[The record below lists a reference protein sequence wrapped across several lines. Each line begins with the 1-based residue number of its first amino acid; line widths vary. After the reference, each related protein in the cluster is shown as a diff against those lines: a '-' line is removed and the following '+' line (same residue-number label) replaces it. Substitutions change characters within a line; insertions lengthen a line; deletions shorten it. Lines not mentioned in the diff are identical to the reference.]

1 MKKLLRYSLTM
12 VFALVA
18 SVGFAQ
24 EATLDFTTNSW
35 GLPEGSAA
43 KIKTAASYTSGKYT
57 INISETTDG
66 HYWNADGYLLM
77 GKTGATL
84 TLPAFDFDV
93 ARIEVVGRT
102 GASTATLQNIYVG
115 DEAVST
121 QTKGAD
127 KTQEYAIKPAHQAK
141 GTIYSIKVNSKH
153 NTQIVKINVYKVGS
167 EGETPQPPVEI
178 TYTDVAS
185 VKDLLANY
193 KEDTKNLNL
202 TLTNAKVT
210 FVNEYNG
217 TINTYV
223 REGDTA
229 IELRTLGFNMPVNSI
244 LNGKVKVDLKFNY
257 GVPYLAANAG
267 TDDESITVTESTEA
281 AQPIEATVADIIAN
295 KYLNDLVT
303 IKGFTFSKE
312 EYQEGRFNYYANDGE
327 QKIMI
332 YDKFNKVGGV
342 AELTEGEK
350 YTVTGLYGAIFKGTP
365 EILPTQKVTAGTP
378 TGINNITTS
387 AADNAPIFNLAG
399 QKVGKSYK
407 GVVIKAGKK
416 MIQ

>member
-1 MKKLLRYSLTM
+1 MKKLLRYSLTL

-24 EATLDFTTNSW
+24 TT
-35 GLPEGSAA
+35 
-43 KIKTAASYTSGKYT
+43 
-57 INISETTDG
+57 
-66 HYWNADGYLLM
+66 
-77 GKTGATL
+77 
-84 TLPAFDFDV
+84 FDFDKDYKTLFPGLPGV
-93 ARIEVVGRT
+93 SSMESNEGDFNEATTCTSKGITVTVSAKEEGYPNANRIWTSSPRLRMYSG
-102 GASTATLQNIYVG
+102 TLTIQAPEGKQI
-115 DEAVST
+115 
-121 QTKGAD
+121 TKIDIAQKKWNANNKVDNGTID
-127 KTQEYAIKPAHQAK
+127 AK
-141 GTIYSIKVNSKH
+141 GNWTGSANKVVYSIAGNS
-153 NTQIVKINVYKVGS
+153 QIKTMTVTLGD
-167 EGETPQPPVEI
+167 GGTPQPPVVV

-193 KEDTKNLNL
+193 TEDTKNLNL

-210 FVNEYNG
+210 FVNEFKG

-223 REGDTA
+223 REGDAA

-244 LNGKVKVDLKFNY
+244 LNGKVKVDLNFNY
-257 GVPYLAANAG
+257 GVPYLTANAG
-267 TDDESITVTESTEA
+267 TDDESITVTESEEA
-281 AQPIEATVADIIAN
+281 AQPIEATIADILAN

-303 IKGFTFSKE
+303 IKNFTFSKE
-312 EYQEGRFNYYANDGE
+312 EYKTGKFNYYANDGE

-365 EILPTQKVTAGTP
+365 EIFPTQAVVPGSS
-378 TGINNITTS
+378 TGITNITTS
-387 AADNAPIFNLAG
+387 EADNAPIFNLAG

>member
-1 MKKLLRYSLTM
+1 MKKLLRYSLTL

-24 EATLDFTTNSW
+24 TT
-35 GLPEGSAA
+35 
-43 KIKTAASYTSGKYT
+43 
-57 INISETTDG
+57 
-66 HYWNADGYLLM
+66 
-77 GKTGATL
+77 
-84 TLPAFDFDV
+84 FDFDKDYKTLFPNLPGV
-93 ARIEVVGRT
+93 SSMESNEGDFNEAATCTVDGIAVTVSAKEEGNPNANRIWTSSARLRMYSGTLTVQAPEGKQISKIEIAQKKWNANNKVDNG
-102 GASTATLQNIYVG
+102 TL
-115 DEAVST
+115 D
-121 QTKGAD
+121 TKGNWTGSAN
-127 KTQEYAIKPAHQAK
+127 KVV
-141 GTIYSIKVNSKH
+141 YSIAG
-153 NTQIVKINVYKVGS
+153 NTQIKTMTVTLDNG
-167 EGETPQPPVEI
+167 GTTPEPPVEI

-193 KEDTKNLNL
+193 AKDTKNLNL

-210 FVNEYNG
+210 FVNEYKG

-244 LNGKVKVDLKFNY
+244 LTGKVKVDLKYNY
-257 GVPYLAANAG
+257 GVPYLTANAG
-267 TDDESITVTESTEA
+267 TDDESITVTESEEA
-281 AQPIEATVADIIAN
+281 AEPIEATIADLIAN

-303 IKGFTFSKE
+303 IKNFTFSKE
-312 EYQEGRFNYYANDGE
+312 EYDTGKFNYYANDGE

-342 AELTEGEK
+342 AELTEGET
-350 YTVTGLYGAIFKGTP
+350 YTATGLYGAIFKGTP
-365 EILPTQKVTAGTP
+365 EILPTQKVVPGTS

-399 QKVGKSYK
+399 QKVSKSYK

>member
-1 MKKLLRYSLTM
+1 MKKLLRYSLTL

-24 EATLDFTTNSW
+24 TT
-35 GLPEGSAA
+35 
-43 KIKTAASYTSGKYT
+43 
-57 INISETTDG
+57 
-66 HYWNADGYLLM
+66 
-77 GKTGATL
+77 
-84 TLPAFDFDV
+84 FDFDKDYKTLFPGLPGV
-93 ARIEVVGRT
+93 SSMESNEGDFNEATTCTVDGIAVTVSAKEEGNPNANRIWTSSARLRMYSG
-102 GASTATLQNIYVG
+102 TLTIQAPEGKQI
-115 DEAVST
+115 
-121 QTKGAD
+121 TKIDIAQKKWNANNKVDNGTID
-127 KTQEYAIKPAHQAK
+127 AK
-141 GTIYSIKVNSKH
+141 GNWTGSANKVVYSIAG
-153 NTQIVKINVYKVGS
+153 NTQIKTMTVTLG
-167 EGETPQPPVEI
+167 EGGTPQPPVEI

-185 VKDLLANY
+185 MKDLLANY

-210 FVNEYNG
+210 FVNEYEG

-244 LNGKVKVDLKFNY
+244 LNGKVKVDLKYNY

-267 TDDESITVTESTEA
+267 TDDESITVTESDEA
-281 AQPIEATVADIIAN
+281 AQPIEATIADILAN

-303 IKGFTFSKE
+303 IKNFTFSKE
-312 EYQEGRFNYYANDGE
+312 ETQAGKFNYYANNGE

-342 AELTEGEK
+342 AELTEGET

-365 EILPTQKVTAGTP
+365 EILPTQAVVAGTP
-378 TGINNITTS
+378 TGITNITTS

>member
-1 MKKLLRYSLTM
+1 MKKLLRYSLTL

-24 EATLDFTTNSW
+24 TT
-35 GLPEGSAA
+35 
-43 KIKTAASYTSGKYT
+43 
-57 INISETTDG
+57 
-66 HYWNADGYLLM
+66 
-77 GKTGATL
+77 
-84 TLPAFDFDV
+84 FDFDKDYKTLFPGLPGV
-93 ARIEVVGRT
+93 SSMESNEGDFNEATTCTVDGIAVTVSAKEEGITNANRIRTSSARLRMYSGTLTVQAPEGKQISKIEIAQKKWNANNKVDNG
-102 GASTATLQNIYVG
+102 TL
-115 DEAVST
+115 D
-121 QTKGAD
+121 TKGNWTGSAN
-127 KTQEYAIKPAHQAK
+127 KVV
-141 GTIYSIKVNSKH
+141 YSIAG
-153 NTQIVKINVYKVGS
+153 NTQIKTMTVTLDNG
-167 EGETPQPPVEI
+167 GTTPQPPVVI

-210 FVNEYNG
+210 FVNEYKG

-244 LNGKVKVDLKFNY
+244 LTGKVKVDLKYNY
-257 GVPYLAANAG
+257 GVPYLTANAG
-267 TDDESITVTESTEA
+267 TDDESITVTESEEA
-281 AQPIEATVADIIAN
+281 AQPIEATIADLIAN

-303 IKGFTFSKE
+303 IKNFTFSKE
-312 EYQEGRFNYYANDGE
+312 EYQEGKFNYYANDGE

-342 AELTEGEK
+342 AELTEGET

-365 EILPTQKVTAGTP
+365 EILPTQKVTAGTS
-378 TGINNITTS
+378 TGITNITTS

-399 QKVGKSYK
+399 QKVGKGYK

>member
-1 MKKLLRYSLTM
+1 MKKLLRYSLTL

-24 EATLDFTTNSW
+24 TT
-35 GLPEGSAA
+35 
-43 KIKTAASYTSGKYT
+43 
-57 INISETTDG
+57 
-66 HYWNADGYLLM
+66 
-77 GKTGATL
+77 
-84 TLPAFDFDV
+84 FDFDKDYKTLFPNLPGV
-93 ARIEVVGRT
+93 SSMESNEGDFNEATTCTVDGIAVTVSAKEEGITNANRIWTSSPRLRMYSG
-102 GASTATLQNIYVG
+102 TLTVQAPEGKQISKIEIAQKKWNANNKVDNG
-115 DEAVST
+115 TLD
-121 QTKGAD
+121 
-127 KTQEYAIKPAHQAK
+127 AK
-141 GTIYSIKVNSKH
+141 GNWTGSANKVVYSIAA
-153 NTQIVKINVYKVGS
+153 NTQIKTMTVTLDNG
-167 EGETPQPPVEI
+167 GTTPEPPVVI

-210 FVNEYNG
+210 FVNEYKG

-244 LNGKVKVDLKFNY
+244 LTGKVKVDLKYNY
-257 GVPYLAANAG
+257 GVPYLTANAG
-267 TDDESITVTESTEA
+267 TDDESITVTESEEA
-281 AQPIEATVADIIAN
+281 AQPIEATIADLIAN

-303 IKGFTFSKE
+303 IKNFTFSKE
-312 EYQEGRFNYYANDGE
+312 EYQEGKFNYYANDGE

-342 AELTEGEK
+342 AELTEGET
-350 YTVTGLYGAIFKGTP
+350 YTATGLYGAIFKGTP
-365 EILPTQKVTAGTP
+365 EILPTQKVTAGTS

-399 QKVGKSYK
+399 QKVGKGYK

>member
-1 MKKLLRYSLTM
+1 MKKLLRYSLTL

-24 EATLDFTTNSW
+24 TT
-35 GLPEGSAA
+35 
-43 KIKTAASYTSGKYT
+43 
-57 INISETTDG
+57 
-66 HYWNADGYLLM
+66 
-77 GKTGATL
+77 
-84 TLPAFDFDV
+84 FDFDKDYKTLFPNLPGV
-93 ARIEVVGRT
+93 SSMESNEGDFNEATTCTVDGIAVTVSAKEEGITNANRIWTSSARLRMYSGTLTVQAPEGKQISKIEIAQKKWNANNKVDNGT
-102 GASTATLQNIYVG
+102 I
-115 DEAVST
+115 
-121 QTKGAD
+121 D
-127 KTQEYAIKPAHQAK
+127 KTGNWTGSANKVV
-141 GTIYSIKVNSKH
+141 YSIAA
-153 NTQIVKINVYKVGS
+153 NTQIKSMIVTLG
-167 EGETPQPPVEI
+167 EGGTPQPPVEI

-193 KEDTKNLNL
+193 AEDTKNLNL

-210 FVNEYNG
+210 FVNEYKG

-244 LNGKVKVDLKFNY
+244 LTGKVKVDLKYNY
-257 GVPYLAANAG
+257 GVPYLTANAG
-267 TDDESITVTESTEA
+267 TDDESITVTESEEA
-281 AQPIEATVADIIAN
+281 AQPIEATIADLIAN

-303 IKGFTFSKE
+303 IKNFTFSKE
-312 EYQEGRFNYYANDGE
+312 EYQEGKFNYYANDGE

-332 YDKFNKVGGV
+332 FDKFNKVGGV
-342 AELTEGEK
+342 AELTEGET
-350 YTVTGLYGAIFKGTP
+350 YTATGLYGAIFKGTP
-365 EILPTQKVTAGTP
+365 EILPTQKVVPGTS

-399 QKVGKSYK
+399 QKVSKSYK

>member
-1 MKKLLRYSLTM
+1 MKKLLRYSLTL

-24 EATLDFTTNSW
+24 TT
-35 GLPEGSAA
+35 
-43 KIKTAASYTSGKYT
+43 
-57 INISETTDG
+57 
-66 HYWNADGYLLM
+66 
-77 GKTGATL
+77 
-84 TLPAFDFDV
+84 FDFDNDYKTLFPNLPGV
-93 ARIEVVGRT
+93 SSMESNDGDFNEATTCTVDGIAVTVSAKEEGITNANRIWTSSARLRMYSGTLTVQAPEGKQISKIEIAQKKWNANNKVDNGT
-102 GASTATLQNIYVG
+102 I
-115 DEAVST
+115 
-121 QTKGAD
+121 D
-127 KTQEYAIKPAHQAK
+127 KTGNWTGSANKVV
-141 GTIYSIKVNSKH
+141 YSIAA
-153 NTQIVKINVYKVGS
+153 NTQIKSMIVTLG
-167 EGETPQPPVEI
+167 EGGTPQPPVEI

-193 KEDTKNLNL
+193 AKDTKNLNL

-210 FVNEYNG
+210 FVNEYKG

-244 LNGKVKVDLKFNY
+244 LTGKVKVDLKYNY
-257 GVPYLAANAG
+257 GVPYLTANAG
-267 TDDESITVTESTEA
+267 TDDESITVTESNEA
-281 AQPIEATVADIIAN
+281 AEPIEATIADILAN

-303 IKGFTFSKE
+303 IKNFTFSKE
-312 EYQEGRFNYYANDGE
+312 EYQEGKFNYYANDGE

-342 AELTEGEK
+342 AELTEGET
-350 YTVTGLYGAIFKGTP
+350 YTATGLYGAIFKGTP
-365 EILPTQKVTAGTP
+365 EILPTQKVVPGTS
-378 TGINNITTS
+378 TGITNITTS

-399 QKVGKSYK
+399 QKVGKGYK

>member
-1 MKKLLRYSLTM
+1 MNKYLRYSLS
-12 VFALVA
+12 VIFAFVA

-24 EATLDFTTNSW
+24 TT
-35 GLPEGSAA
+35 
-43 KIKTAASYTSGKYT
+43 
-57 INISETTDG
+57 
-66 HYWNADGYLLM
+66 
-77 GKTGATL
+77 
-84 TLPAFDFDV
+84 FDFDNDYK
-93 ARIEVVGRT
+93 
-102 GASTATLQNIYVG
+102 TLFPDLPG
-115 DEAVST
+115 VST
-121 QTKGAD
+121 TDSHDGDFNKATTCTVDGIAVTVSAKEEGNPNDNRIWTSSPRLRMYSGTLTIQAPEGKQISKIEIAQKKWNANTKVDNGTLD
-127 KTQEYAIKPAHQAK
+127 NK
-141 GTIYSIKVNSKH
+141 GNWTGSANKVVYSIAG
-153 NTQIVKINVYKVGS
+153 NTQIKTMTVTLG
-167 EGETPQPPVEI
+167 EGGTPQPPVEI

-193 KEDTKNLNL
+193 TEDTKNLNL

-210 FVNEYNG
+210 YVNEYNG

-223 REGDTA
+223 REGDAA

-244 LNGKVKVDLKFNY
+244 LTGKVKVDLTFYY
-257 GVPYLAANAG
+257 GVPYLVANAG
-267 TDDESITVTESTEA
+267 TNDESITVTESTEA

-350 YTVTGLYGAIFKGTP
+350 YNVVGLYGAIFKGTP
-365 EILPTQKVTAGTP
+365 EIIPTQAVVPTS
-378 TGINNITTS
+378 TGISNITVTT
-387 AADNAPIFNLAG
+387 ADNAPAYNLAG
-399 QKVGKSYK
+399 QKVNAAYK
-407 GVVIKAGKK
+407 GIVIKNGKK
-416 MIQ
+416 MIKK

>member
-1 MKKLLRYSLTM
+1 MNKYLRYSLTL

-24 EATLDFTTNSW
+24 TT
-35 GLPEGSAA
+35 
-43 KIKTAASYTSGKYT
+43 
-57 INISETTDG
+57 
-66 HYWNADGYLLM
+66 
-77 GKTGATL
+77 
-84 TLPAFDFDV
+84 FDFDKDYKTLFPNLPGV
-93 ARIEVVGRT
+93 SSSTGSNDGDFNEATTCTVDGIAVTVSAKEEGNPNANRIWTSSPRLRMYSGTFTIQAPEGK
-102 GASTATLQNIYVG
+102 QI
-115 DEAVST
+115 
-121 QTKGAD
+121 TKIDIAQKKWNANYKVD
-127 KTQEYAIKPAHQAK
+127 N
-141 GTIYSIKVNSKH
+141 GTIDNTGNWTGSANKVVYSIAG
-153 NTQIVKINVYKVGS
+153 NTQIKSMTVTIG
-167 EGETPQPPVEI
+167 EGGTPQPPVEI

-193 KEDTKNLNL
+193 KEKAANLNL

-210 FVNEYNG
+210 YVNEYNG

-223 REGDTA
+223 REGDAA

-244 LNGKVKVDLKFNY
+244 LTGKVKVDLTFYY
-257 GVPYLAANAG
+257 GVPYLVANAG
-267 TDDESITVTESTEA
+267 TNDESITVTESTEA

-350 YTVTGLYGAIFKGTP
+350 YNVVGLYGAIFKGTP
-365 EILPTQKVTAGTP
+365 EIIPTQAVVPTS
-378 TGINNITTS
+378 TGISNITVTT
-387 AADNAPIFNLAG
+387 ADNAPAYNLAG
-399 QKVGKSYK
+399 QKVNAAYK
-407 GVVIKAGKK
+407 GIVIKNGKK
-416 MIQ
+416 MIKK

>member
-1 MKKLLRYSLTM
+1 MKKLLRYSLTL

-24 EATLDFTTNSW
+24 TT
-35 GLPEGSAA
+35 
-43 KIKTAASYTSGKYT
+43 
-57 INISETTDG
+57 
-66 HYWNADGYLLM
+66 
-77 GKTGATL
+77 
-84 TLPAFDFDV
+84 FDFDNDYKTLFPSLPGV
-93 ARIEVVGRT
+93 SSMESNEGDFNEATTCTVDGIAVTVSAKEEGNPNANRIWTSSARLRMYSGTLTIQAPEGKQISKIEIAQKKWNANNKVD
-102 GASTATLQNIYVG
+102 N
-115 DEAVST
+115 
-121 QTKGAD
+121 
-127 KTQEYAIKPAHQAK
+127 
-141 GTIYSIKVNSKH
+141 GTIDSKGNWNGSANKVVYSIGG
-153 NTQIVKINVYKVGS
+153 NTQIKSLTVTLGS
-167 EGETPQPPVEI
+167 GETPQPPVVV

-223 REGDTA
+223 REGDAA

-244 LNGKVKVDLKFNY
+244 LTGKVKVDLKFNY

-281 AQPIEATVADIIAN
+281 AQPIEATIADIIAN

-303 IKGFTFSKE
+303 IKNFTFSKE
-312 EYQEGRFNYYANDGE
+312 EYQAGKFNYYANDGE

-365 EILPTQKVTAGTP
+365 EILPTQAVIPGSS
-378 TGINNITTS
+378 TGISNITTS
-387 AADNAPIFNLAG
+387 AADNAPVYNLAG
-399 QKVGKSYK
+399 QKVNGSYK
-407 GVVIKAGKK
+407 GIVIKNGKK
-416 MIQ
+416 MIKK

>member
-1 MKKLLRYSLTM
+1 MNKYLRYSLTL

-24 EATLDFTTNSW
+24 TT
-35 GLPEGSAA
+35 
-43 KIKTAASYTSGKYT
+43 
-57 INISETTDG
+57 
-66 HYWNADGYLLM
+66 
-77 GKTGATL
+77 
-84 TLPAFDFDV
+84 FDFDKDYKTLFPNLPGV
-93 ARIEVVGRT
+93 SSSTGSNDGDFNEATTCTVDGIAVTVSAKEEGNSNANRIWTSSPRLRMYSGTFTIQAPEGK
-102 GASTATLQNIYVG
+102 QI
-115 DEAVST
+115 
-121 QTKGAD
+121 TKIDIAQKKWNANYKVD
-127 KTQEYAIKPAHQAK
+127 N
-141 GTIYSIKVNSKH
+141 GTIDNTGNWTGSANKVVYSIAG
-153 NTQIVKINVYKVGS
+153 NTQIKSMTVTIG
-167 EGETPQPPVEI
+167 EGGTPQPPVEI

-193 KEDTKNLNL
+193 KEKAANLNL

-210 FVNEYNG
+210 YVNEYNG

-223 REGDTA
+223 REGDAA

-244 LNGKVKVDLKFNY
+244 LTGKVKVDLTFNY
-257 GVPYLAANAG
+257 GVPYLVANAG
-267 TDDESITVTESTEA
+267 TNDESITVTESTEA

-350 YTVTGLYGAIFKGTP
+350 YNVVGLYGAIFKGTP
-365 EILPTQKVTAGTP
+365 EIIPTQAVVPTS
-378 TGINNITTS
+378 TGISNITVTT
-387 AADNAPIFNLAG
+387 ADNAPAYNLAG
-399 QKVGKSYK
+399 QKVNAAYK
-407 GVVIKAGKK
+407 GIVIKNGKK
-416 MIQ
+416 MIKK

>member
-1 MKKLLRYSLTM
+1 MNKLLRYSLTL

-24 EATLDFTTNSW
+24 TT
-35 GLPEGSAA
+35 
-43 KIKTAASYTSGKYT
+43 
-57 INISETTDG
+57 
-66 HYWNADGYLLM
+66 
-77 GKTGATL
+77 
-84 TLPAFDFDV
+84 FDFDKDYKTLFPGLPGV
-93 ARIEVVGRT
+93 SSMESNDGDFNEATTCTVDGIAVTVSAKEEGNPNANRIWTSSARLRMYSGTLTIQAPEGKQISKIEIAQKKWNANTKVDNGTLDNKGNWTGSANKVV
-102 GASTATLQNIYVG
+102 
-115 DEAVST
+115 
-121 QTKGAD
+121 
-127 KTQEYAIKPAHQAK
+127 
-141 GTIYSIKVNSKH
+141 YSIAG
-153 NTQIVKINVYKVGS
+153 NTQIKTMTVTLS
-167 EGETPQPPVEI
+167 EGGTPQPPVEI

-193 KEDTKNLNL
+193 TEDTKKLNL

-210 FVNEYNG
+210 YVNEYNG

-223 REGDTA
+223 REGDAA

-244 LNGKVKVDLKFNY
+244 LTGKVKVDLKFNY

-281 AQPIEATVADIIAN
+281 AQPIEATVADILAN

-303 IKGFTFSKE
+303 IKNFTFSKE
-312 EYQEGRFNYYANDGE
+312 EYQAGKFNYYANDGE

-350 YTVTGLYGAIFKGTP
+350 YNVVGLYGAIFKGTP
-365 EILPTQKVTAGTP
+365 EIIPTQAVVPTS
-378 TGINNITTS
+378 TGISNITVTT
-387 AADNAPIFNLAG
+387 ADNAPAYNLAG
-399 QKVGKSYK
+399 QKVNGSYK
-407 GVVIKAGKK
+407 GIVIKNGKK
-416 MIQ
+416 MIKK

>member
-1 MKKLLRYSLTM
+1 MKKLLRYSLTL

-24 EATLDFTTNSW
+24 TT
-35 GLPEGSAA
+35 
-43 KIKTAASYTSGKYT
+43 
-57 INISETTDG
+57 
-66 HYWNADGYLLM
+66 
-77 GKTGATL
+77 
-84 TLPAFDFDV
+84 FDFDKDYKTLFPGLPGV
-93 ARIEVVGRT
+93 SSMESNDGDFNEATTCTVDGIAVTVSAKEEGNPNANRIWTSSARLRMYSG
-102 GASTATLQNIYVG
+102 TLTIQAPEGKQI
-115 DEAVST
+115 
-121 QTKGAD
+121 TKIDIAQKKWNANNKVDNGTID
-127 KTQEYAIKPAHQAK
+127 AK
-141 GTIYSIKVNSKH
+141 GNWTGSANKVVYSIAGNS
-153 NTQIVKINVYKVGS
+153 QIKTMTVTLG
-167 EGETPQPPVEI
+167 EGGTPQPPVVI

-210 FVNEYNG
+210 FVNEYKG

-244 LNGKVKVDLKFNY
+244 LTGKVKVDLKYNY
-257 GVPYLAANAG
+257 GVPYLTANAG
-267 TDDESITVTESTEA
+267 TDDESITVTESDEA
-281 AQPIEATVADIIAN
+281 AQPIEATIADLIAN

-303 IKGFTFSKE
+303 IKDFTFSKE
-312 EYQEGRFNYYANDGE
+312 EYQTGKFNYYANDGE

-342 AELTEGEK
+342 AELTEGET
-350 YTVTGLYGAIFKGTP
+350 YTATGLYGAIFKGTP
-365 EILPTQKVTAGTP
+365 EILPTQKVVPGTS

-399 QKVGKSYK
+399 QKVSKSYK

>member
-1 MKKLLRYSLTM
+1 MKKLLRYSLTL

-24 EATLDFTTNSW
+24 TT
-35 GLPEGSAA
+35 
-43 KIKTAASYTSGKYT
+43 
-57 INISETTDG
+57 
-66 HYWNADGYLLM
+66 
-77 GKTGATL
+77 
-84 TLPAFDFDV
+84 FDFDKDYKTLFPGLPGV
-93 ARIEVVGRT
+93 SSMESNEGDFNEATTCTVDGIAVTVSAKEEGNPNANRIWTSSARLRMYSG
-102 GASTATLQNIYVG
+102 TLTIQAPEGKQI
-115 DEAVST
+115 
-121 QTKGAD
+121 TKIDIAQKKWNANNKVDNGTID
-127 KTQEYAIKPAHQAK
+127 AK
-141 GTIYSIKVNSKH
+141 GNWTGSANKVVYSIAG
-153 NTQIVKINVYKVGS
+153 NTQIKTMTVTLG
-167 EGETPQPPVEI
+167 EGGTPQPPVVI

-210 FVNEYNG
+210 FVNEYKG

-244 LNGKVKVDLKFNY
+244 LNGKVKVDLKYNY
-257 GVPYLAANAG
+257 GVPYLTANAG
-267 TDDESITVTESTEA
+267 TDDESITVTESDEA
-281 AQPIEATVADIIAN
+281 AQPIEATIADILAN

-303 IKGFTFSKE
+303 IKNFTFSKE

-342 AELTEGEK
+342 AELTEGET

-365 EILPTQKVTAGTP
+365 EILPTQAVVAGTP
-378 TGINNITTS
+378 TGITNITTS

>member
-1 MKKLLRYSLTM
+1 MKKLLRYSLTL

-24 EATLDFTTNSW
+24 TT
-35 GLPEGSAA
+35 
-43 KIKTAASYTSGKYT
+43 
-57 INISETTDG
+57 
-66 HYWNADGYLLM
+66 
-77 GKTGATL
+77 
-84 TLPAFDFDV
+84 FDFDKDYKTLFPGLPGV
-93 ARIEVVGRT
+93 SSMESNEGDFKEATTCTVKGITVTVSAKEEGNPNANRIWTSSPRLRMYSG
-102 GASTATLQNIYVG
+102 TLTIQAPEGKQI
-115 DEAVST
+115 
-121 QTKGAD
+121 TKIDIAQKKWNANNKVDNGTID
-127 KTQEYAIKPAHQAK
+127 AK
-141 GTIYSIKVNSKH
+141 GNWTGSANKVVYSIAGNS
-153 NTQIVKINVYKVGS
+153 QIKTMTVTLGD
-167 EGETPQPPVEI
+167 GGTPQPPVVV

-193 KEDTKNLNL
+193 TEDTKNLNL

-210 FVNEYNG
+210 FVNEFKG

-223 REGDTA
+223 REGDAA

-244 LNGKVKVDLKFNY
+244 LNGKVKVDLNFNY
-257 GVPYLAANAG
+257 GVPYLTANAG
-267 TDDESITVTESTEA
+267 TDDESITVTESEEA
-281 AQPIEATVADIIAN
+281 AQPIEATIADILAN

-303 IKGFTFSKE
+303 IKNFTFSKE
-312 EYQEGRFNYYANDGE
+312 EYKTGKFNYYANDGE

-365 EILPTQKVTAGTP
+365 EIFPTQAVVPGSS
-378 TGINNITTS
+378 TGITNITTS
-387 AADNAPIFNLAG
+387 EADNAPIFNLAG

>member
-1 MKKLLRYSLTM
+1 MKKLLRYSLTL

-24 EATLDFTTNSW
+24 TT
-35 GLPEGSAA
+35 
-43 KIKTAASYTSGKYT
+43 
-57 INISETTDG
+57 
-66 HYWNADGYLLM
+66 
-77 GKTGATL
+77 
-84 TLPAFDFDV
+84 FDFDKDYKTLFPNLPGV
-93 ARIEVVGRT
+93 SSMESNEGDFNEATTCTVDGIAVTVSAKEEGITNANRIWTSSARLRMYSGTLTVQAPEGKQISKIEIAQKKWNANNKVDNG
-102 GASTATLQNIYVG
+102 TL
-115 DEAVST
+115 D
-121 QTKGAD
+121 
-127 KTQEYAIKPAHQAK
+127 AK
-141 GTIYSIKVNSKH
+141 GNWTGSANKVVYSIAA
-153 NTQIVKINVYKVGS
+153 NTQIKSMIVTLG
-167 EGETPQPPVEI
+167 EGGTPQPPVEI

-193 KEDTKNLNL
+193 AKDTKNLNL

-210 FVNEYNG
+210 FVNEYKG

-244 LNGKVKVDLKFNY
+244 LTGKVKVDLKYNY
-257 GVPYLAANAG
+257 GVPYLTANAG
-267 TDDESITVTESTEA
+267 TDDESITVTESEEA
-281 AQPIEATVADIIAN
+281 AQPIEATIADLIAN

-303 IKGFTFSKE
+303 IKNFTFSKE
-312 EYQEGRFNYYANDGE
+312 EYQEGKFNYYANDGE

-342 AELTEGEK
+342 AELTEGET
-350 YTVTGLYGAIFKGTP
+350 YTATGLYGAIFKGTP
-365 EILPTQKVTAGTP
+365 EILPTQKVTAGTS

-399 QKVGKSYK
+399 QKVGKGYK

>member
-1 MKKLLRYSLTM
+1 MKKLLRYSLTL

-24 EATLDFTTNSW
+24 TT
-35 GLPEGSAA
+35 
-43 KIKTAASYTSGKYT
+43 
-57 INISETTDG
+57 
-66 HYWNADGYLLM
+66 
-77 GKTGATL
+77 
-84 TLPAFDFDV
+84 FDFDKDYK
-93 ARIEVVGRT
+93 
-102 GASTATLQNIYVG
+102 TLFPDLPG
-115 DEAVST
+115 VST
-121 QTKGAD
+121 TDSHDGDFNKATTCTVDGIAVTVSAKEEGNPNDNRIWTSSPRLRMYSGTLTIQAPEGKQISKIEIAQKKWNANTKVDNGTLD
-127 KTQEYAIKPAHQAK
+127 NK
-141 GTIYSIKVNSKH
+141 GNWTGSANKVVYSIAG
-153 NTQIVKINVYKVGS
+153 NTQIKTMTVTLG
-167 EGETPQPPVEI
+167 EGGTPQPPVEI

-193 KEDTKNLNL
+193 TEDTKNLNL

-210 FVNEYNG
+210 YVNEYNG

-223 REGDTA
+223 REGDAA

-244 LNGKVKVDLKFNY
+244 LTGKVKVDLTFYY
-257 GVPYLAANAG
+257 GVPYLVANAG
-267 TDDESITVTESTEA
+267 TNDESITVTESTEA

-365 EILPTQKVTAGTP
+365 EILPTQAVVSGTP
-378 TGINNITTS
+378 TGITNITTS

>member
-1 MKKLLRYSLTM
+1 MKKLLRYSLTL

-24 EATLDFTTNSW
+24 TT
-35 GLPEGSAA
+35 
-43 KIKTAASYTSGKYT
+43 
-57 INISETTDG
+57 
-66 HYWNADGYLLM
+66 
-77 GKTGATL
+77 
-84 TLPAFDFDV
+84 FDFDKDYKTLFPNLPGV
-93 ARIEVVGRT
+93 SSMESNEGDFNEATTCTVDGIAVTVSAKEEGITNANRIWTSSARLRMYSGTLTVQAPEGKQISKIEIAQKKWNANNKVDNGT
-102 GASTATLQNIYVG
+102 I
-115 DEAVST
+115 
-121 QTKGAD
+121 D
-127 KTQEYAIKPAHQAK
+127 KTGNWTGSANKVV
-141 GTIYSIKVNSKH
+141 YSIAA
-153 NTQIVKINVYKVGS
+153 NTQIKSMIVTLG
-167 EGETPQPPVEI
+167 EGGTPQPPVEI

-210 FVNEYNG
+210 FVNEYKG

-244 LNGKVKVDLKFNY
+244 LTGKVKVDLKYNY
-257 GVPYLAANAG
+257 GVPYLTANAG
-267 TDDESITVTESTEA
+267 TDDESITVTESEEA
-281 AQPIEATVADIIAN
+281 AQPIEATIADLIAN

-303 IKGFTFSKE
+303 IKNFTFSKE
-312 EYQEGRFNYYANDGE
+312 EYQAGKFNYYANDGE

-342 AELTEGEK
+342 AELTEGET
-350 YTVTGLYGAIFKGTP
+350 YTATGLYGAIFKGTP
-365 EILPTQKVTAGTP
+365 EILPTQKVTAGTS

-399 QKVGKSYK
+399 QKVSKSYK

>member
-1 MKKLLRYSLTM
+1 MKKLLRYSLTL
-12 VFALVA
+12 VFALIA
-18 SVGFAQ
+18 SVAFAQ
-24 EATLDFTTNSW
+24 TT
-35 GLPEGSAA
+35 
-43 KIKTAASYTSGKYT
+43 
-57 INISETTDG
+57 
-66 HYWNADGYLLM
+66 
-77 GKTGATL
+77 
-84 TLPAFDFDV
+84 FDFDKDYKTLFPNLPGV
-93 ARIEVVGRT
+93 SSMESNDGDFNEATTCTVDGIAVTVSAKEEGITNANRIWTNSARLRMYSG
-102 GASTATLQNIYVG
+102 TLTIQAPEGKQI
-115 DEAVST
+115 
-121 QTKGAD
+121 TKIDIAQKKWNANTKVDNGTID
-127 KTQEYAIKPAHQAK
+127 KTGNWTGSANKVV
-141 GTIYSIKVNSKH
+141 YSITG
-153 NTQIVKINVYKVGS
+153 NTQIKTMTVTLG
-167 EGETPQPPVEI
+167 EGGTPQPPVVV

-244 LNGKVKVDLKFNY
+244 LNGKVKVDLKYNY
-257 GVPYLAANAG
+257 GVPYLTANAG
-267 TDDESITVTESTEA
+267 TDDESITVTESDEA
-281 AQPIEATVADIIAN
+281 AQPIEATIADILAN

-303 IKGFTFSKE
+303 IKNFTFSKE
-312 EYQEGRFNYYANDGE
+312 EYQAGKFNYYANDGE

-342 AELTEGEK
+342 AELTEGET

-365 EILPTQKVTAGTP
+365 EILPTQAVVAGTP

>member
-1 MKKLLRYSLTM
+1 MKKLLRYSLTL

-24 EATLDFTTNSW
+24 TT
-35 GLPEGSAA
+35 
-43 KIKTAASYTSGKYT
+43 
-57 INISETTDG
+57 
-66 HYWNADGYLLM
+66 
-77 GKTGATL
+77 
-84 TLPAFDFDV
+84 FDFDKDYKTLFPNLPGV
-93 ARIEVVGRT
+93 SSMESNEGDFNEATTCTVDGIAVTVSAKEEGITNANRIWTSSARLRMYSGTLTVQAPEGKQISKIEIAQKKWNANNKVDNGT
-102 GASTATLQNIYVG
+102 I
-115 DEAVST
+115 
-121 QTKGAD
+121 D
-127 KTQEYAIKPAHQAK
+127 KTGNWTGSANKVV
-141 GTIYSIKVNSKH
+141 YSIAA
-153 NTQIVKINVYKVGS
+153 NTQIKSMIVTLG
-167 EGETPQPPVEI
+167 EGGTPQPPVEI

-210 FVNEYNG
+210 FVNEYKG

-244 LNGKVKVDLKFNY
+244 LTGKVKVDLKYNY
-257 GVPYLAANAG
+257 GVPYLTANAG
-267 TDDESITVTESTEA
+267 TDDESITVTESEEA
-281 AQPIEATVADIIAN
+281 AQPIEATIADLIAN

-303 IKGFTFSKE
+303 IKNFTFSKE
-312 EYQEGRFNYYANDGE
+312 EYQAGKFNYYANDGE

-332 YDKFNKVGGV
+332 YDKFSKVGGV
-342 AELTEGEK
+342 AELTEGET
-350 YTVTGLYGAIFKGTP
+350 YTATGLYGAIFKGIP
-365 EILPTQKVTAGTP
+365 EILPTQKVTAGTS

-399 QKVGKSYK
+399 QKVSKSYK

>member
-1 MKKLLRYSLTM
+1 MNKYLRYSLS
-12 VFALVA
+12 VIFAFVA

-24 EATLDFTTNSW
+24 TT
-35 GLPEGSAA
+35 
-43 KIKTAASYTSGKYT
+43 
-57 INISETTDG
+57 
-66 HYWNADGYLLM
+66 
-77 GKTGATL
+77 
-84 TLPAFDFDV
+84 FDFDNDYK
-93 ARIEVVGRT
+93 
-102 GASTATLQNIYVG
+102 TLFPDLPG
-115 DEAVST
+115 VST
-121 QTKGAD
+121 TDSHDGDFNEATTCTVDGIAVTVSAKEEGNPNANRIW
-127 KTQEYAIKPAHQAK
+127 TSSARLRMYSGTLTIQAPEGK
-141 GTIYSIKVNSKH
+141 QISKIEIAQKKWNANNKVDNGTIDSKGNWNGSANKVVYSIGG
-153 NTQIVKINVYKVGS
+153 NTQIKSLTVTLGS
-167 EGETPQPPVEI
+167 GENPQPPVEV

-193 KEDTKNLNL
+193 TEDTKNLNL

-210 FVNEYNG
+210 YVNEYNG

-223 REGDTA
+223 REGDAA

-244 LNGKVKVDLKFNY
+244 LTGKVKVDLTFYY
-257 GVPYLAANAG
+257 GVPYLVANAG
-267 TDDESITVTESTEA
+267 TNDESITVTESTEA

-350 YTVTGLYGAIFKGTP
+350 YNVVGLYGAIFKGTP
-365 EILPTQKVTAGTP
+365 EIIPTQAVVPTS
-378 TGINNITTS
+378 TGISNITVTT
-387 AADNAPIFNLAG
+387 ADNAPAYNLAG
-399 QKVGKSYK
+399 QKVNAAYK
-407 GVVIKAGKK
+407 GIVIKNGKK
-416 MIQ
+416 MIKK

>member
-1 MKKLLRYSLTM
+1 MKKLLRYSLTL

-24 EATLDFTTNSW
+24 TT
-35 GLPEGSAA
+35 
-43 KIKTAASYTSGKYT
+43 
-57 INISETTDG
+57 
-66 HYWNADGYLLM
+66 
-77 GKTGATL
+77 
-84 TLPAFDFDV
+84 FDFDKDYKTLFPGLPGV
-93 ARIEVVGRT
+93 SSMESNDGDFNEATTCTVDGIAVTISAKEEGNPNANRIWTSSARLRMYSGTLTVQAPEGKQISKIEIAQKKWNANNKVDNGT
-102 GASTATLQNIYVG
+102 I
-115 DEAVST
+115 
-121 QTKGAD
+121 D
-127 KTQEYAIKPAHQAK
+127 KTGNWTGSANKVV
-141 GTIYSIKVNSKH
+141 YSIAA
-153 NTQIVKINVYKVGS
+153 NTQIKSMIVTLG
-167 EGETPQPPVEI
+167 EGGTPQPPVEI

-244 LNGKVKVDLKFNY
+244 LTGKVKVDLKYNY
-257 GVPYLAANAG
+257 GVPYLTANAG
-267 TDDESITVTESTEA
+267 TDDESITVTESNEA
-281 AQPIEATVADIIAN
+281 AEPIEATIADLLAN

-303 IKGFTFSKE
+303 IKNFTFSKE
-312 EYQEGRFNYYANDGE
+312 EYQTGKFNYYANDGE

-342 AELTEGEK
+342 AELTEGEV
-350 YTVTGLYGAIFKGTP
+350 YNVTGLYGAIFKGLP

-399 QKVGKSYK
+399 QKVGKGYK

>member
-1 MKKLLRYSLTM
+1 MKKLLRYSLTL

-24 EATLDFTTNSW
+24 TT
-35 GLPEGSAA
+35 
-43 KIKTAASYTSGKYT
+43 
-57 INISETTDG
+57 
-66 HYWNADGYLLM
+66 
-77 GKTGATL
+77 
-84 TLPAFDFDV
+84 FDFDKDYKTLFPGLPGV
-93 ARIEVVGRT
+93 SSMESNDGDFNEATTCTVDGIAVTVSAKEEGNPNANRIWTKSARLRMYSG
-102 GASTATLQNIYVG
+102 TLTIQAPEGKQITKIDIAQNKWNANNKVDNGTI
-115 DEAVST
+115 D
-121 QTKGAD
+121 
-127 KTQEYAIKPAHQAK
+127 AK
-141 GTIYSIKVNSKH
+141 GNWTGSANKVVYSIAGNS
-153 NTQIVKINVYKVGS
+153 QIKTMTVTLG
-167 EGETPQPPVEI
+167 EGGTPQPPVVI

-244 LNGKVKVDLKFNY
+244 LNGKVKVDLKYNFD
-257 GVPYLAANAG
+257 VPYLTANAG
-267 TDDESITVTESTEA
+267 TDDESITVTESDEA
-281 AQPIEATVADIIAN
+281 AQPIEATIADILAN

-303 IKGFTFSKE
+303 IKNFTFSKE
-312 EYQEGRFNYYANDGE
+312 EFQAGKFNYYANDGE

-342 AELTEGEK
+342 AELTEGET

-365 EILPTQKVTAGTP
+365 EILPTQAVVAGTP

>member
-1 MKKLLRYSLTM
+1 MKKLLRYSLTL
-12 VFALVA
+12 VLALVA

-24 EATLDFTTNSW
+24 TT
-35 GLPEGSAA
+35 
-43 KIKTAASYTSGKYT
+43 
-57 INISETTDG
+57 
-66 HYWNADGYLLM
+66 
-77 GKTGATL
+77 
-84 TLPAFDFDV
+84 FDFDNDYKTLFPNLPGV
-93 ARIEVVGRT
+93 SSMESNDGDFNEATTCTVDGIAVTVSAKEEGITNANRIWTSSARLRMYSGTLTVQAPEGKQISKIEIAQKKWNANNKVDNGT
-102 GASTATLQNIYVG
+102 I
-115 DEAVST
+115 
-121 QTKGAD
+121 D
-127 KTQEYAIKPAHQAK
+127 KTGNWTGSANKVV
-141 GTIYSIKVNSKH
+141 YSIAA
-153 NTQIVKINVYKVGS
+153 NTQIKSMIVTLG
-167 EGETPQPPVEI
+167 EGGTPQPPVEI

-193 KEDTKNLNL
+193 AKDTKNLNL

-210 FVNEYNG
+210 FVNEYKG

-244 LNGKVKVDLKFNY
+244 LTGKVKVDLKYNY
-257 GVPYLAANAG
+257 GVPYLTANAG
-267 TDDESITVTESTEA
+267 TDDESITVTESEEA
-281 AQPIEATVADIIAN
+281 AQPIEATIADLIAN

-303 IKGFTFSKE
+303 IKNFTFSKE
-312 EYQEGRFNYYANDGE
+312 EYQEGKFNYYANDGE

-332 YDKFNKVGGV
+332 FDKFNKVGGV
-342 AELTEGEK
+342 AELTEGET
-350 YTVTGLYGAIFKGTP
+350 YTATGLYGAIFKGTP
-365 EILPTQKVTAGTP
+365 EILPTQKVVPGTS

-399 QKVGKSYK
+399 QKVSKSYK

>member
-1 MKKLLRYSLTM
+1 MKKLLRYSLTL

-24 EATLDFTTNSW
+24 TT
-35 GLPEGSAA
+35 
-43 KIKTAASYTSGKYT
+43 
-57 INISETTDG
+57 
-66 HYWNADGYLLM
+66 
-77 GKTGATL
+77 
-84 TLPAFDFDV
+84 FDFDNDYKTLFPSLPGV
-93 ARIEVVGRT
+93 SSATSNEGDFNEATTCTVDGIAVTVSAKEEGNPNANRIWTSSARLRMYSGTLTIQAPEGKQISKIEIAQKKWNANNKVDNG
-102 GASTATLQNIYVG
+102 TL
-115 DEAVST
+115 D
-121 QTKGAD
+121 
-127 KTQEYAIKPAHQAK
+127 AK
-141 GTIYSIKVNSKH
+141 GNWTGSANKVVYSIAG
-153 NTQIVKINVYKVGS
+153 NTQIKTMTVTLNNG
-167 EGETPQPPVEI
+167 GTTPEPPVVV

-210 FVNEYNG
+210 FVNEYKG

-244 LNGKVKVDLKFNY
+244 LTGKVKVDLKYNY
-257 GVPYLAANAG
+257 GVPYLTANAG
-267 TDDESITVTESTEA
+267 TDDENITVTESDEA
-281 AQPIEATVADIIAN
+281 AQPIEATIADLIAN
-295 KYLNDLVT
+295 KYLNNLVT
-303 IKGFTFSKE
+303 IKNFTFSKE
-312 EYQEGRFNYYANDGE
+312 EYQTGKFNYYANDGE

-332 YDKFNKVGGV
+332 FDKFNKVGGV
-342 AELTEGEK
+342 AELTEGET
-350 YTVTGLYGAIFKGTP
+350 YTATGLYGAIFKGLP

>member
-1 MKKLLRYSLTM
+1 MKKLLRYSLTL

-24 EATLDFTTNSW
+24 TTFDFDKDYKTLFPNLPGVSSMESNEGDFNEAATCTVDGIAVTVSAKEEGNANANRIWTSSARLRMYSGTLTIQA
-35 GLPEGSAA
+35 PEGKQIS
-43 KIKTAASYTSGKYT
+43 KIEIAQKK
-57 INISETTDG
+57 
-66 HYWNADGYLLM
+66 WNADN
-77 GKTGATL
+77 KV
-84 TLPAFDFDV
+84 D
-93 ARIEVVGRT
+93 
-102 GASTATLQNIYVG
+102 N
-115 DEAVST
+115 
-121 QTKGAD
+121 
-127 KTQEYAIKPAHQAK
+127 
-141 GTIYSIKVNSKH
+141 GTIDNKGNWTGSANKVVYSIAG
-153 NTQIVKINVYKVGS
+153 NTQIKTMTVTLG
-167 EGETPQPPVEI
+167 EGGTPQPPVVI

-210 FVNEYNG
+210 FVNEYKG

-244 LNGKVKVDLKFNY
+244 LTGKVKVDLKYNY
-257 GVPYLAANAG
+257 GVPYLTANAG
-267 TDDESITVTESTEA
+267 TDDESITITESEEA
-281 AQPIEATVADIIAN
+281 AQPIEATIADLIAN

-303 IKGFTFSKE
+303 IKNFTFSKE
-312 EYQEGRFNYYANDGE
+312 EYQAGKFNYYANDGE

-342 AELTEGEK
+342 AELTEGET
-350 YTVTGLYGAIFKGTP
+350 YTATGLYGAIFKGTP
-365 EILPTQKVTAGTP
+365 EILPTQKVTAGTS

-399 QKVGKSYK
+399 QKVGKGYK

>member
-1 MKKLLRYSLTM
+1 MNKLLRYSLTL

-24 EATLDFTTNSW
+24 TT
-35 GLPEGSAA
+35 
-43 KIKTAASYTSGKYT
+43 
-57 INISETTDG
+57 
-66 HYWNADGYLLM
+66 
-77 GKTGATL
+77 
-84 TLPAFDFDV
+84 FDFDKDYKTLFPNLPGV
-93 ARIEVVGRT
+93 SSSTGSNDGDFNEATTCTVDGIAVTVSAKEEGNSNANRIWTSSPRLRMYSGTFTIQAPEGK
-102 GASTATLQNIYVG
+102 QI
-115 DEAVST
+115 
-121 QTKGAD
+121 TKIDIAQKKWNANYKVD
-127 KTQEYAIKPAHQAK
+127 N
-141 GTIYSIKVNSKH
+141 GTIDNTGNWTGSANKVVYSIAG
-153 NTQIVKINVYKVGS
+153 NTQIKSMTVTIG
-167 EGETPQPPVEI
+167 EGGTPQPPVEI

-193 KEDTKNLNL
+193 TEDTKNLNL

-210 FVNEYNG
+210 YVNEYNG

-223 REGDTA
+223 REGDAA

-244 LNGKVKVDLKFNY
+244 LTGKVKVDLKFNY

-281 AQPIEATVADIIAN
+281 AQPIEATVADILAN

-303 IKGFTFSKE
+303 IKNFTFSKE
-312 EYQEGRFNYYANDGE
+312 EYQAGKFNYYANDGE

-365 EILPTQKVTAGTP
+365 EILPTQAVIPGSS
-378 TGINNITTS
+378 TGISNITTS
-387 AADNAPIFNLAG
+387 AADNAPVYNLAG
-399 QKVGKSYK
+399 QKVNAAYK
-407 GVVIKAGKK
+407 GIVIKNGKK
-416 MIQ
+416 MIKK